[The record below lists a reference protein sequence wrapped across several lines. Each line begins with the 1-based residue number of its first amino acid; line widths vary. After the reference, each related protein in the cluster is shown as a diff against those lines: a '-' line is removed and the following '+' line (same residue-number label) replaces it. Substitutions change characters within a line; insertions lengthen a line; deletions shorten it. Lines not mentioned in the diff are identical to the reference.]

1 MQYGLIGER
10 LGHSYSQRI
19 HEQLAGYGYE
29 LRAVAREEIDAF
41 LAARDFQ
48 GLNVT
53 IPYKRTVIP
62 YCAPP

>member
-48 GLNVT
+48 DSM
-53 IPYKRTVIP
+53 
-62 YCAPP
+62 